1 MSWSEA
7 ANWLIAHR
15 GYPHAYPENSLVGVE
30 AALEAGA
37 RLVEFDIQVTR
48 DGVPVVFHDDS
59 LSRVGDSD
67 ETLATL
73 DWDTLSQRS
82 IGEARRFGAQ
92 FAQQRVARLAD
103 MLALVD
109 QYPEV
114 TAFVEIKRQSFEWF
128 GRSGV
133 VEAVCS
139 ELRKASSRCV
149 PISFDAAALA
159 KAREQGA
166 EAIGL
171 VIKPWNDASRREA
184 EQLAADYLFIQA
196 NRIPKGDR
204 PLWSGEWQWV
214 VYVVDDPDSARA
226 LRRRGADLIETDR
239 FPPMLEALSNSQP
252 GSRSEP

>member
-1 MSWSEA
+1 MSRPDA
-7 ANWLIAHR
+7 ADWLIAHR
-15 GYPHAYPENSLVGVE
+15 GYPHAYPENSLVGIE

-37 RLVEFDIQVTR
+37 RWVEFDIQVTR

-67 ETLATL
+67 EQLATL

-82 IGEARRFGAQ
+82 IGETGRFGTK
-92 FAQQRVARLAD
+92 FAQQRVPSLAD

-114 TAFVEIKRQSFEWF
+114 TAFVEIKRESFEWL

-133 VEAVCS
+133 VEAVCDV
-139 ELRKASSRCV
+139 LQQASSRCV

-159 KAREQGA
+159 KARECGA

-184 EQLAADYLFIQA
+184 EQLAPDYLFIQA
-196 NRIPKGDR
+196 DRIPKGDR
-204 PLWSGEWQWV
+204 PLWPGQWHWA
-214 VYVVDDPDSARA
+214 VYVVDDPDSAQA

-239 FPPMLEALSNSQP
+239 FPPMLEALSNLQP
-252 GSRSEP
+252 GSHAG